1 MNQNLLL
8 IFSALVGLATMAGLG
23 YLIFHKTGMIVGI
36 ILWAIAITVA
46 LIMGFS
52 GEM

>member
-1 MNQNLLL
+1 MMQNIIL

-36 ILWAIAITVA
+36 ALWAVAITIA